1 MTPTP
6 EDALICHP
14 DTGFITVAGDEAC
27 AFLQS
32 IITANVET
40 LAVGACRPSALLTPQ
55 GRVLIDM
62 MVYRLGESRFLLR
75 SDAARRDD
83 LFTRLRRYRLRRP
96 IDLAVEPDIR
106 LLLIPGVP
114 TPDMDGV
121 LGSINPIM
129 ACPDPRSSSLGTHC
143 LVEARDLPAKSGR
156 IDRWHTKR
164 IAAAIPEGPV
174 DLTPERA
181 LMLEAGLDR
190 LGAVDFD
197 KGCYVGQEVTA
208 RTHYRGLVKRRLV
221 PLIVWGAP
229 PPVDSEI
236 IVNEKSIG
244 NSKTSA
250 PYTIPASATPNN
262 NSQNHD
268 GQSGDSQSSPDLP
281 SSICLAL
288 LKLSDIHLVLDDEA
302 HNRLSVNGEAA
313 ELALPDWMLP
323 LPRPAKA

>member
-62 MVYRLGESRFLLR
+62 MVYRLSESRILLR

-96 IDLAVEPDIR
+96 IDLVVEPDIR
-106 LLLIPGVP
+106 LLLMPNEP

-129 ACPDPRSSSLGTHC
+129 ACPDPRSPSLGTHC
-143 LVEARDLPAKSGR
+143 LVEARNLPPENGG
-156 IDRWHTKR
+156 IDIWHTKR
-164 IAAAIPEGPV
+164 IAAAVPEGPV

-181 LMLEAGLDR
+181 LMLEAGLDQ

-221 PLIVWGAP
+221 PLIVQGAP
-229 PPVDSEI
+229 PPVNSEI
-236 IVNEKSIG
+236 MLHGTPIG
-244 NSKTSA
+244 NSKTAA
-250 PYTIPASATPNN
+250 PYNRTASAAPN
-262 NSQNHD
+262 H
-268 GQSGDSQSSPDLP
+268 SGWSLTDLP

-288 LKLSDIHLVLDDEA
+288 LKLSDLHTVLDDDA
-302 HNRLSVNGEAA
+302 NNGLTVNGEAA
-313 ELALPDWMLP
+313 ELALPNWMLP